1 MAEAHGAT
9 VPAMAPAAK
18 NPGKPRKSADDKAGF
33 APWLL
38 SSPALLLF
46 IGLLLVPL
54 LLTVLLSFHAFDGTR
69 GVLPDYTW
77 KNYLEVFSDGYYHE
91 IFLRTGGLALG
102 VTLLC
107 VVFGVPETL
116 ILARMKSPWRAL
128 FLIVILGP
136 LLISVV
142 VRTLGWA
149 ILFGNNGLI
158 NSALLQ
164 LGIVS
169 EPVRLLF
176 SMTGVAI
183 ALTHVLI
190 PFMVISVWANLQKLD
205 PQIESA
211 GLSLGASPLKV
222 FWRIMLPQ
230 LLPGILSGCIIVFA
244 LAASAFATPSLLG
257 GRKLKVVA
265 TAAYDE
271 FLNTLNWPL
280 GATIAMLLLLANV
293 VIILGANRWVERRF
307 RQVFDA

>member
-1 MAEAHGAT
+1 MTEATAAAAADT
-9 VPAMAPAAK
+9 AP
-18 NPGKPRKSADDKAGF
+18 PRRKSTEGGGA

-38 SSPALLLF
+38 ASPALLLF
-46 IGLLLVPL
+46 VGLLLVPL
-54 LLTVLLSFHAFDGTR
+54 VLTALLSFHAFDGTR

-77 KNYLEVFSDGYYHE
+77 HNYVEVFSDGYYHE

-107 VVFGVPETL
+107 VIFGVPETL
-116 ILARMKSPWRAL
+116 ILARMKSPWRTL
-128 FLIVILGP
+128 FLVVILAP

-149 ILFGNNGLI
+149 ILFGNDGLI
-158 NSALLQ
+158 NSALMA
-164 LGIVS
+164 LGITS
-169 EPVRLLF
+169 EPVRLMF
-176 SMTGVAI
+176 TMTGVAI
-183 ALTHVLI
+183 ALTHVLM

-205 PQIESA
+205 PQVENA
-211 GLSLGASPLKV
+211 GLSLGAPPYRV
-222 FWRIMLPQ
+222 FWRVMLPQ

-244 LAASAFATPSLLG
+244 LSASAFATPALLG
-257 GRKLKVVA
+257 GRRLKVVS

-293 VIILGANRWVERRF
+293 LIILGANRWVERRF
-307 RQVFDA
+307 SQVFDN